1 MVIKFADQIAG
12 REILDQ
18 LPATIPQ
25 THRHTDTSDKCEA

>member
-12 REILDQ
+12 GEILDQ

-25 THRHTDTSDKCEA
+25 TQVTNAKLK